1 MARTP
6 FQVEVLTPEGE
17 VFNDEVEMVS
27 TKTTVGSIGLL
38 ANHQPLLAML
48 DPTELRL
55 YKSESDVVR
64 FAQGEGFLQVAGTHA
79 LVLVDEAFAIENLDT
94 GDLRSR
100 LERAEQAL
108 SSAEEGT
115 EEHRAA
121 ARDKRRYE
129 AFLKIAETDAFPR
142 SRPGGTVARSD
153 MDYRILGPLEVAEA
167 DRLVVLGGAD
177 QRSLLALLLLHA
189 NEVVSSERLID
200 ELWGESPLRPRTRRV
215 QVYVSQLRKALRNG
229 EPEGPLLTREA
240 RLCAEARAWRAGP

>member
-55 YKSESDVVR
+55 HKGESDVVR
-64 FAQGEGFLQVAGTHA
+64 FAQGEGFLQVTGDRA
-79 LVLVDEAFAIENLDT
+79 LVLVDEVFPVDELDT

-100 LERAEQAL
+100 LDRAEQEL

-115 EEHRAA
+115 EEQRAA

-129 AFLKIAETDAFPR
+129 AFLKIAET
-142 SRPGGTVARSD
+142 
-153 MDYRILGPLEVAEA
+153 
-167 DRLVVLGGAD
+167 
-177 QRSLLALLLLHA
+177 
-189 NEVVSSERLID
+189 
-200 ELWGESPLRPRTRRV
+200 
-215 QVYVSQLRKALRNG
+215 
-229 EPEGPLLTREA
+229 
-240 RLCAEARAWRAGP
+240 